1 MKSPQMSTLSK
12 EAVQEFGA
20 LLLLD
25 HLMRY
30 ELLQVEKVELEDIID
45 QLENGVAELKK
56 GFFRSDEQEQ
66 ELSYEKEELRE
77 AKKALSEV
85 EQEMEENRHC
95 RLNIALAETDDEGL
109 ESLLN
114 FMESRGTLTVEED
127 NYYKATD
134 KGHEVYQ
141 DLVKQLEAYV
151 THFEVYAYVDLEQ
164 GIFGDPETDLLE
176 GDKWSD
182 LRVAVA
188 EHKGIDPYRVVFL
201 AMLSAETFYENPDWK
216 FDLSMG
222 TLFQEMKQI
231 VLEQL
236 HVDDLGYSDSEGK
249 VSGEEV
255 IRDIIEQGSELVA
268 KRKSREQEIKGRKQ
282 AEESPDEQVITTTYY
297 WYT

>member
-1 MKSPQMSTLSK
+1 MNSPQMSTLSK
-12 EAVQEFGA
+12 EVVQEFGA

-45 QLENGVAELKK
+45 QLEIGVAELKK

-222 TLFQEMKQI
+222 TLFQEMKEI

-255 IRDIIEQGSELVA
+255 IRDIIEHGSELVA
-268 KRKSREQEIKGRKQ
+268 KRKSREQGIKGRKQ

-297 WYT
+297 W

>member
-12 EAVQEFGA
+12 EALQEFGA

-255 IRDIIEQGSELVA
+255 IRDIIEQGIELVA
-268 KRKSREQEIKGRKQ
+268 KRKSRKQEIKGRKQ

-297 WYT
+297 W

>member
-12 EAVQEFGA
+12 EVVQEFGA

-30 ELLQVEKVELEDIID
+30 ELLQVEKLELEDIID

-114 FMESRGTLTVEED
+114 FMESRGTLIVEED

-164 GIFGDPETDLLE
+164 GSFGEPETERLE
-176 GDKWSD
+176 GYKWVD

-236 HVDDLGYSDSEGK
+236 HVDDLGYNDREGK

-268 KRKSREQEIKGRKQ
+268 KRKSRKQEIKGRKQ

-297 WYT
+297 W

>member
-1 MKSPQMSTLSK
+1 M

-134 KGHEVYQ
+134 KCHEGYQ

-176 GDKWSD
+176 GEKWSD

-236 HVDDLGYSDSEGK
+236 HVDDLGYSDSVGK

-297 WYT
+297 W

>member
-1 MKSPQMSTLSK
+1 MKSPQMSTMSK
-12 EAVQEFGA
+12 EVVQEFGA

-77 AKKALSEV
+77 AKNALSEV

-151 THFEVYAYVDLEQ
+151 MHFEVYAYVDLEQ

-176 GDKWSD
+176 GEKWSD

-236 HVDDLGYSDSEGK
+236 HVDDLGYSDSEGE
-249 VSGEEV
+249 VSGEEI

-268 KRKSREQEIKGRKQ
+268 KRTSREQENKGRKQ
-282 AEESPDEQVITTTYY
+282 EEESPDEQVITTTYY
-297 WYT
+297 C

>member
-30 ELLQVEKVELEDIID
+30 ELLQIEKVELEDIID

-231 VLEQL
+231 VQEQL
-236 HVDDLGYSDSEGK
+236 YVDDLGYSDSEGK

-268 KRKSREQEIKGRKQ
+268 QRKSREQEIKGRKQ

-297 WYT
+297 W

>member
-12 EAVQEFGA
+12 EVVQEFGA

-236 HVDDLGYSDSEGK
+236 HVDDLGYSDNEGK
-249 VSGEEV
+249 ISGEDV

-297 WYT
+297 W

>member
-12 EAVQEFGA
+12 EVVQEFGA

-45 QLENGVAELKK
+45 QLEIGVAELKK

-176 GDKWSD
+176 GEKWSD

-249 VSGEEV
+249 VSGEEI

-282 AEESPDEQVITTTYY
+282 EEESPDEQVIKTTYY
-297 WYT
+297 W

>member
-12 EAVQEFGA
+12 EALQEFGA

-30 ELLQVEKVELEDIID
+30 ELLQIEKVELEDIID

-85 EQEMEENRHC
+85 EREMEENRHC

-268 KRKSREQEIKGRKQ
+268 QRKSREQEIKGRKQ

-297 WYT
+297 W

>member
-1 MKSPQMSTLSK
+1 MKSRQMSTLSK
-12 EAVQEFGA
+12 EALQEFGA

-30 ELLQVEKVELEDIID
+30 ELFQVEKVELEVIID
-45 QLENGVAELKK
+45 QLKNGVAELKK

-77 AKKALSEV
+77 AKKALSKV
-85 EQEMEENRHC
+85 EQDMEENRHC

-127 NYYKATD
+127 NYYSATD
-134 KGHEVYQ
+134 KGHQVYQ

-164 GIFGDPETDLLE
+164 GIFGDPESDMLE
-176 GDKWSD
+176 GDRWSD

-222 TLFQEMKQI
+222 TLFQEMTQI

-236 HVDDLGYSDSEGK
+236 HVDDLGYSDNEGK

-268 KRKSREQEIKGRKQ
+268 KRKSSEQEVKGRNQ
-282 AEESPDEQVITTTYY
+282 TEESPDEQVITTTYY
-297 WYT
+297 W

>member
-1 MKSPQMSTLSK
+1 MSK
-12 EAVQEFGA
+12 EVVQEFGA

-30 ELLQVEKVELEDIID
+30 ELLQIEKVELEDIID

-77 AKKALSEV
+77 AKKALSDV

-114 FMESRGTLTVEED
+114 FMEGRGTLIVEED

-216 FDLSMG
+216 LDLSMG

-249 VSGEEV
+249 VPGEEV

-297 WYT
+297 W

>member
-1 MKSPQMSTLSK
+1 MKSPQISTLSK
-12 EAVQEFGA
+12 EVVQEFGA

-30 ELLQVEKVELEDIID
+30 ELLQIEKVELEDIID

-255 IRDIIEQGSELVA
+255 IRDIIEHGSELVA
-268 KRKSREQEIKGRKQ
+268 KRKSREQGIKGRKQ

-297 WYT
+297 W

>member
-12 EAVQEFGA
+12 EAIQEFGA

-30 ELLQVEKVELEDIID
+30 ELLQIEKVELEDIID

-77 AKKALSEV
+77 AKKTLSEV

-268 KRKSREQEIKGRKQ
+268 QRKSREQEIKGRKQ
-282 AEESPDEQVITTTYY
+282 AEESPDEQVITKTYY
-297 WYT
+297 W

>member
-85 EQEMEENRHC
+85 EQEMGENRHC

-176 GDKWSD
+176 GEKWSD

-255 IRDIIEQGSELVA
+255 IRDIIEQGSKLVA
-268 KRKSREQEIKGRKQ
+268 QGKSREQENKGRKQ
-282 AEESPDEQVITTTYY
+282 AEESPDEQVITTTYNC
-297 WYT
+297 

>member
-30 ELLQVEKVELEDIID
+30 ELLQVEKLELEDIID

-85 EQEMEENRHC
+85 EHEIEENLHC
-95 RLNIALAETDDEGL
+95 RLNIALAETDDGGL

-151 THFEVYAYVDLEQ
+151 MHFEVYAYVDLEQ
-164 GIFGDPETDLLE
+164 GIFGDPEKDLLE
-176 GDKWSD
+176 GEKWSD

-236 HVDDLGYSDSEGK
+236 HVDDLGYSDSEGE
-249 VSGEEV
+249 VSGEEI

-268 KRKSREQEIKGRKQ
+268 KRTSREQENKGRKQ
-282 AEESPDEQVITTTYY
+282 EEESPDEQVITTTYY
-297 WYT
+297 C

>member
-30 ELLQVEKVELEDIID
+30 ELLQIEKVELEDIID

-222 TLFQEMKQI
+222 TLFQEMEQI
-231 VLEQL
+231 ALEQL
-236 HVDDLGYSDSEGK
+236 HVDDLGYSESEGK

-255 IRDIIEQGSELVA
+255 IRDIIEQGSELAA

-282 AEESPDEQVITTTYY
+282 AEKSPDEQVITTTYY
-297 WYT
+297 W

>member
-12 EAVQEFGA
+12 EVVQEFGA

-236 HVDDLGYSDSEGK
+236 HVDDLDYSDSEGK

-255 IRDIIEQGSELVA
+255 IRDIIEQGSELVT
-268 KRKSREQEIKGRKQ
+268 KRKSREHKIKGRKQ

-297 WYT
+297 W

>member
-255 IRDIIEQGSELVA
+255 IRDIIEQGSELAA

-297 WYT
+297 W

>member
-1 MKSPQMSTLSK
+1 M
-12 EAVQEFGA
+12 
-20 LLLLD
+20 LD

-45 QLENGVAELKK
+45 QLEIGVAELKK

-77 AKKALSEV
+77 AKKALSQV
-85 EQEMEENRHC
+85 KQEMEENRHC

-114 FMESRGTLTVEED
+114 FMESLGTLTVGED

-164 GIFGDPETDLLE
+164 GIFGDPEKDLLE
-176 GDKWSD
+176 GEKWSD

-201 AMLSAETFYENPDWK
+201 AMLSAEPFYENPDWK

-249 VSGEEV
+249 VPGEEV

-268 KRKSREQEIKGRKQ
+268 KRNNREQEIKGRKQ
-282 AEESPDEQVITTTYY
+282 AEESPDEQVITKTYY
-297 WYT
+297 W

>member
-1 MKSPQMSTLSK
+1 MKSPQMSTLSN
-12 EAVQEFGA
+12 EVVQEFGA

-45 QLENGVAELKK
+45 QLEIGVAELKK
-56 GFFRSDEQEQ
+56 GFFRSDDQEQ
-66 ELSYEKEELRE
+66 ELSYKKEELRE
-77 AKKALSEV
+77 AIKTLSEV
-85 EQEMEENRHC
+85 EQEIEENRHC

-164 GIFGDPETDLLE
+164 GIFGDPEKDLLE
-176 GDKWSD
+176 GEKWSD

-231 VLEQL
+231 VMEQL

-255 IRDIIEQGSELVA
+255 IRDIIEQGTELVVKI
-268 KRKSREQEIKGRKQ
+268 KRREREIKGRKQ

-297 WYT
+297 W

>member
-12 EAVQEFGA
+12 EVVQEFGA

-45 QLENGVAELKK
+45 QLEIGVAELKK

-236 HVDDLGYSDSEGK
+236 HVDDLGYSDSEGE
-249 VSGEEV
+249 VSGEEI

-268 KRKSREQEIKGRKQ
+268 KRTSREQENKGRKQ
-282 AEESPDEQVITTTYY
+282 EEESPDEQVITTTYY
-297 WYT
+297 C

>member
-30 ELLQVEKVELEDIID
+30 ELLQIEKVELEDIID

-216 FDLSMG
+216 FDLSMD
-222 TLFQEMKQI
+222 TLFQEMEQI

-236 HVDDLGYSDSEGK
+236 HVDDLGYSDSECK
-249 VSGEEV
+249 VSGEVV
-255 IRDIIEQGSELVA
+255 IRDIIEQGSELAA

-297 WYT
+297 W

>member
-12 EAVQEFGA
+12 EVVQEFGA

-25 HLMRY
+25 HLMQY
-30 ELLQVEKVELEDIID
+30 ELLQVEKVELEGIID
-45 QLENGVAELKK
+45 QLEIGVAELKK

-66 ELSYEKEELRE
+66 ELFYEKEELIE
-77 AKKALSEV
+77 AKKNLSEV

-182 LRVAVA
+182 LRVAAA

-231 VLEQL
+231 VMEQL

-282 AEESPDEQVITTTYY
+282 EEESPDEQVISTTYY
-297 WYT
+297 W

>member
-12 EAVQEFGA
+12 EVVQEFGA

-222 TLFQEMKQI
+222 TLFQEMKEI

-297 WYT
+297 W

>member
-1 MKSPQMSTLSK
+1 MKSPQMSTLSN
-12 EAVQEFGA
+12 EVVQEFGA

-45 QLENGVAELKK
+45 QLEIGVAELKK

-176 GDKWSD
+176 GEKWSD

-222 TLFQEMKQI
+222 ELFQEMKQI

-249 VSGEEV
+249 VPGGEV

-282 AEESPDEQVITTTYY
+282 EEESPDEQVITTTYY
-297 WYT
+297 L

>member
-1 MKSPQMSTLSK
+1 MKSPQMSTFSK
-12 EAVQEFGA
+12 EVVQEFGA

-45 QLENGVAELKK
+45 QLEIGVAELKK

-151 THFEVYAYVDLEQ
+151 HHFEVYAYVDLEH

-176 GDKWSD
+176 GEKWSD

-236 HVDDLGYSDSEGK
+236 HVDDLGYSDSEGE
-249 VSGEEV
+249 VSGEEI

-268 KRKSREQEIKGRKQ
+268 KRTSREQENKGRKQ
-282 AEESPDEQVITTTYY
+282 EEESPDEQVITTTYY
-297 WYT
+297 C

>member
-30 ELLQVEKVELEDIID
+30 ELLQIEKVELEDIID

-249 VSGEEV
+249 VSGEEI
-255 IRDIIEQGSELVA
+255 IRDIIEQGSELAA

-297 WYT
+297 W

>member
-1 MKSPQMSTLSK
+1 MKSPHMSTLSK

-30 ELLQVEKVELEDIID
+30 ELLQIEKVELEDIID

-236 HVDDLGYSDSEGK
+236 HVNDLGYSDSEGK

-268 KRKSREQEIKGRKQ
+268 QRKSREQEIKGRKQ

-297 WYT
+297 W

>member
-1 MKSPQMSTLSK
+1 M

-45 QLENGVAELKK
+45 QLENGVAVLKK

-66 ELSYEKEELRE
+66 ELSLEKEELRE

-141 DLVKQLEAYV
+141 DLVKQLEAYI

-176 GDKWSD
+176 GDRWSD

-201 AMLSAETFYENPDWK
+201 ALMSADTFYENPDWK
-216 FDLSMG
+216 FDLSLG
-222 TLFQEMKQI
+222 TLFDEMEQI
-231 VLEQL
+231 VMDQL
-236 HVDDLGYSDSEGK
+236 CIEDLSYKDGEDQ
-249 VSGEEV
+249 VSGDDV
-255 IRDIIEQGSELVA
+255 IRDIIEQGNSLAKERRREKQKTEEKELAEVA
-268 KRKSREQEIKGRKQ
+268 
-282 AEESPDEQVITTTYY
+282 PDEQVITRTYY
-297 WYT
+297 W

>member
-12 EAVQEFGA
+12 EALQEFGA

-77 AKKALSEV
+77 AKKDLSEV

-222 TLFQEMKQI
+222 TLFQEMEQI
-231 VLEQL
+231 ALEQL
-236 HVDDLGYSDSEGK
+236 HVDDLGYSESEGK

-255 IRDIIEQGSELVA
+255 IRDIIEQGIELVA
-268 KRKSREQEIKGRKQ
+268 KRKSRKQEIKGRKQ
-282 AEESPDEQVITTTYY
+282 AEESPDAHVITKTYY
-297 WYT
+297 W

>member
-12 EAVQEFGA
+12 EVVQEFGA

-45 QLENGVAELKK
+45 QLEIGVAELKK
-56 GFFRSDEQEQ
+56 GFFRSDDQKQ
-66 ELSYEKEELRE
+66 ELSYEKQQLRE

-85 EQEMEENRHC
+85 EQEMEDKRHC

-164 GIFGDPETDLLE
+164 GIFGDPEKDLLE
-176 GDKWSD
+176 GEKWSD

-188 EHKGIDPYRVVFL
+188 EHKVIDPYRVVFL

-222 TLFQEMKQI
+222 TLFQDMKQI

-249 VSGEEV
+249 VPGEEV

-268 KRKSREQEIKGRKQ
+268 KRKSREHEIKGSKQ
-282 AEESPDEQVITTTYY
+282 TEESPDEQVITTTYY
-297 WYT
+297 W

>member
-30 ELLQVEKVELEDIID
+30 ELLQIEKVELEDIID

-164 GIFGDPETDLLE
+164 GIFGNPETDLLE

-222 TLFQEMKQI
+222 TLFQEMEQI
-231 VLEQL
+231 ALEQL
-236 HVDDLGYSDSEGK
+236 HVDDLGYSESEGK

-255 IRDIIEQGSELVA
+255 IRDIIEQGSELAA
-268 KRKSREQEIKGRKQ
+268 KRKSREQKIKGREQ

-297 WYT
+297 W

>member
-12 EAVQEFGA
+12 EVVQEFGA

-249 VSGEEV
+249 VPGEEV

-282 AEESPDEQVITTTYY
+282 TEESPDEQVITTTYY
-297 WYT
+297 W

>member
-1 MKSPQMSTLSK
+1 MKSLQMSTFSK
-12 EAVQEFGA
+12 EVLQEFGA

-30 ELLQVEKVELEDIID
+30 ELLQIEKVELKDIID
-45 QLENGVAELKK
+45 QHENGVAELKK

-66 ELSYEKEELRE
+66 ELSYIKEELRE

-85 EQEMEENRHC
+85 EQEMVENRHC

-164 GIFGDPETDLLE
+164 GIFGDTETDLLE

-188 EHKGIDPYRVVFL
+188 EYKGIDPHRVVFL
-201 AMLSAETFYENPDWK
+201 AMLSDETFYENPDWK
-216 FDLSMG
+216 FDLSIG

-236 HVDDLGYSDSEGK
+236 HVDDLGYSDSDGK

-268 KRKSREQEIKGRKQ
+268 KRKNREQEIKGRKQ
-282 AEESPDEQVITTTYY
+282 AEESPDERVITTTYY
-297 WYT
+297 W

>member
-12 EAVQEFGA
+12 EVVQEFGA

-45 QLENGVAELKK
+45 QLEIGVAELKK

-151 THFEVYAYVDLEQ
+151 THYEVYAYVDLEQ

-176 GDKWSD
+176 GEKWSD

-236 HVDDLGYSDSEGK
+236 HVDDLGYSFSEGK

-268 KRKSREQEIKGRKQ
+268 QRKSREQEIKGRNQ

-297 WYT
+297 W

>member
-1 MKSPQMSTLSK
+1 MSTMSK
-12 EAVQEFGA
+12 EVVQEFGA

-45 QLENGVAELKK
+45 QLEIGVAELKK
-56 GFFRSDEQEQ
+56 GFFRSDDQEQ
-66 ELSYEKEELRE
+66 ELSYEKEKLRE

-85 EQEMEENRHC
+85 EQDMEENRHC

-151 THFEVYAYVDLEQ
+151 THFEVYAYVDLEK

-222 TLFQEMKQI
+222 TLFQEMEQI
-231 VLEQL
+231 ALEQL
-236 HVDDLGYSDSEGK
+236 HVDDLGYSESEGK
-249 VSGEEV
+249 VSGEDV
-255 IRDIIEQGSELVA
+255 IRDIIEQGSELAA

-297 WYT
+297 W

>member
-30 ELLQVEKVELEDIID
+30 ELLQIEKVELEDIID

-95 RLNIALAETDDEGL
+95 RMNIALAETDDEGL

-222 TLFQEMKQI
+222 TLFDEMEQI
-231 VLEQL
+231 VQEQL
-236 HVDDLGYSDSEGK
+236 CVEDLGYKDDEGQ
-249 VSGEEV
+249 VSGEDV
-255 IRDIIEQGSELVA
+255 IRDIIDQGSRLASEKRQQEKEIEENEQIEA
-268 KRKSREQEIKGRKQ
+268 KS
-282 AEESPDEQVITTTYY
+282 DEQVIKATYY
-297 WYT
+297 W